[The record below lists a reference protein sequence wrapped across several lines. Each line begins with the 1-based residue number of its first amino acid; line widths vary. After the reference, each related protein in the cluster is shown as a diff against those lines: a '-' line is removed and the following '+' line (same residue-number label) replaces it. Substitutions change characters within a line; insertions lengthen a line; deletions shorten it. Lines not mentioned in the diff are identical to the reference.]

1 MKIKTLIHKNTWK
14 DYDKIEIDNNKVDI
28 VFVFGTRQALEKH
41 ERFYELK
48 EFFPNAH
55 IVGSSSSGN
64 VLGAEVTKD
73 LVATALSFDSSHT
86 KISSLEFK
94 DDDNVEKLSKNLID
108 NLPKEN
114 LKHIFVLCDGLRING
129 SELVRGINKI
139 NPNTP
144 ITGGT
149 AADNIDFEKTLVLAD
164 DIPKE
169 RSVVAV
175 GFYGEKIHISNS
187 AFSGWSEFGAQR
199 VITKSQG
206 NVVYEI
212 DNEPALDLYKKYLE
226 DEAINL
232 PGSALKFPISIKEDD
247 SDTEVIRT
255 VIGVDTQDKSISF
268 AGDVPAG
275 YIAKFMKADI
285 DMLIEGAK
293 KAALAIDQFNNKP
306 ALALAVSCSGR
317 INVMNQLVDDELE
330 VMEEVLGENVKLSGF
345 YSYGEL
351 GPFKEKP
358 NVCQFHNQTMTLTTI
373 YEE

>member
-1 MKIKTLIHKNTWK
+1 MIIKTLIYKNAWQ
-14 DYDKIEIDNNKVDI
+14 DNDKVDIDNKKVDI
-28 VFVFGTRQALEKH
+28 VFVFATRKALEKH
-41 ERFYELK
+41 ERFHELK

-64 VLGAEVTKD
+64 VLGAEVTDD
-73 LVATALSFDSSHT
+73 LVATALSFESSHT

-94 DDDNVEKLSKNLID
+94 DGDDVEKLSKNLID
-108 NLPKEN
+108 NLPKEDLN
-114 LKHIFVLCDGLRING
+114 HIFIMCDGLKING

-139 NPNTP
+139 NPNIP

-149 AADNIDFEKTLVLAD
+149 AADNIDFERTLVLAD
-164 DIPKE
+164 DIAKE

-175 GFYGEKIHISNS
+175 GFYGKKLHISNS

-199 VITKSQG
+199 VITKSCG
-206 NVVYEI
+206 NIVYEI

-226 DEAINL
+226 EEANNL
-232 PGSALKFPISIKEDD
+232 PGSALKFPISIKEYD

-255 VIGVDTQDKSISF
+255 VIGVDTQDNSISF
-268 AGDVPAG
+268 AGDVPTG

-285 DMLIEGAK
+285 EMLIEGAK
-293 KAALAIDQFNNKP
+293 KAALAIEQFNKKP

-358 NVCQFHNQTMTLTTI
+358 NVCQFHNQTMTLTVI